1 MDKMPVKGFLK
12 KIKEIK
18 KEEIKKISRADSFQA
33 IRDKAEASRNSKDFK
48 KALEKANIKK
58 KPGIIAEIK
67 KASPSKGNIK
77 LDIDAGIYARKYEQA
92 GACAVSVL
100 TEQFYFKGSVNDLAA
115 ASKSVTIPVLRKD
128 FIISSVQIYEAK
140 ALGASS
146 VLLINKLLE
155 KGQLKSYI
163 DLARQLKMEPL
174 VEIHS
179 EWEIEPALTSN
190 AKIIG
195 INNRDLETFETDTE
209 VSKKIVPLLT
219 HDIIPVEASG
229 ISSPLD
235 IKKGMDSK
243 IYNFLVGESI
253 VRAENP
259 KNFIEK
265 LINCN
270 RTELVS

>member
-1 MDKMPVKGFLK
+1 MPVKGFLK
-12 KIKEIK
+12 KIREIK
-18 KEEIKKISRADSFQA
+18 KEEIKKISKADSFQT
-33 IRDKAEASRNSKDFK
+33 IRGKAEASQINKDFK
-48 KALEKANIKK
+48 KALEKSNIKK

-77 LDIDAGIYARKYEQA
+77 LDIDAGVYAKKYEQA

-115 ASKSVTIPVLRKD
+115 ASSCVSIPVLRKD
-128 FIISSVQIYEAK
+128 FVISSFQIYESK
-140 ALGASS
+140 ARGAGS

-155 KGQLKSYI
+155 NRQLKNYI

-179 EWEIEPALTSN
+179 EWEIESALTAG

-195 INNRDLETFETDTE
+195 INNRNLETLETDLE
-209 VSKKIVPLLT
+209 VSKRVAPLLRKN
-219 HDIIPVEASG
+219 IILVEASG

-235 IKKGMDSK
+235 IKKGMELN

-259 KNFIEK
+259 EVFIKN
-265 LINCN
+265 LINA
-270 RTELVS
+270 

>member
-1 MDKMPVKGFLK
+1 MPVKGFLK

-18 KEEIKKISRADSFQA
+18 KEEIQKLSRDVSFNT
-33 IRDKAEASRNSKDFK
+33 IREKAEASQESKDFK
-48 KALEKANIKK
+48 KALEKSKSEK

-67 KASPSKGNIK
+67 KASPSKGDINI
-77 LDIDAGIYARKYEQA
+77 DIDPRVYAKKYEQA

-100 TEQFYFKGSVNDLAA
+100 TEQSYFKGSVKDLEA

-128 FIISSVQIYEAK
+128 FIISSFQIYEAK
-140 ALGASS
+140 ALGAGS

-155 KGQLKSYI
+155 ENQLKSYI
-163 DLARQLKMEPL
+163 ELARELKMEPL

-179 EWEIEPALTSN
+179 EWEIEPALTCN

-195 INNRDLETFETDTE
+195 INNRDLETFETDSE

-219 HDIIPVEASG
+219 QDIIPVEASG
-229 ISSPLD
+229 LSSPFD

-259 KNFIEK
+259 KAFIK
-265 LINCN
+265 NLIN
-270 RTELVS
+270 V

>member
-1 MDKMPVKGFLK
+1 MPVKGFLK

-18 KEEIKKISRADSFQA
+18 KEEIKQISKTTSFQT
-33 IRDKAEASRNSKDFK
+33 IRGKAEASRNNKDFK
-48 KALEKANIKK
+48 KALEQSHTKK

-77 LDIDAGIYARKYEQA
+77 LDIDPGIYAIKYEQA

-100 TEQFYFKGSVNDLAA
+100 TEQFYFKGSSKDLAA
-115 ASKSVTIPVLRKD
+115 ASSSVSIPVLRKD
-128 FIISSVQIYEAK
+128 FIISSFQIYEAK

-146 VLLINKLLE
+146 LLLINKLLE
-155 KGQLKSYI
+155 KAQLKNYI

-179 EWEIEPALTSN
+179 KREIESALTAG

-195 INNRDLETFETDTE
+195 INNRNLETLETDPG
-209 VSKKIVPLLT
+209 VSKRIAPLLT
-219 HDIIPVEASG
+219 KNIIPVEASG

-235 IKKGMDSK
+235 IKKGMESK

-253 VRAENP
+253 VRAKNP
-259 KNFIEK
+259 ENFIKE
-265 LINCN
+265 LINCHGEH
-270 RTELVS
+270 REIKI

>member
-12 KIKEIK
+12 KILEIK
-18 KEEIKKISRADSFQA
+18 KEEIKKISRADSFQT
-33 IRDKAEASRNSKDFK
+33 IRDKAEASRNNNDFK
-48 KALEKANIKK
+48 KALEKSNHKK

-77 LDIDAGIYARKYEQA
+77 LDIDAGVYARKYEQA

-115 ASKSVTIPVLRKD
+115 AAKSVSIPVLRKD
-128 FIISSVQIYEAK
+128 FIISSFQIYEAK

-146 VLLINKLLE
+146 VLLINKLLAKE
-155 KGQLKSYI
+155 QLKNYI
-163 DLARQLKMEPL
+163 DLARQLDMEPL

-179 EWEIEPALTSN
+179 EWEIEPVLTAG

-195 INNRDLETFETDTE
+195 INNRNLETLETDTE

-219 HDIIPVEASG
+219 QDIIPVEASG
-229 ISSPLD
+229 ISSPID
-235 IKKGMDSK
+235 IKEGMKSK

-253 VRAENP
+253 VRAKNP
-259 KNFIEK
+259 EHFIKK
-265 LINCN
+265 LINA
-270 RTELVS
+270 